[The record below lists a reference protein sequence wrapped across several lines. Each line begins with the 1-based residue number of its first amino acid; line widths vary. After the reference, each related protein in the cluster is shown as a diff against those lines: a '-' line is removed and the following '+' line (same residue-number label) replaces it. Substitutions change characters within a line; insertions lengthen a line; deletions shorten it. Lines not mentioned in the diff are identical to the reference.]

1 MGTIDHG
8 DRLML
13 RIWLIDHGADWAS
26 RAGDFVSRP
35 FTALE
40 AYCNREWWKFTPQE
54 RKDYTKKFIGP

>member
-1 MGTIDHG
+1 
-8 DRLML
+8 ML

-26 RAGDFVSRP
+26 KAGNLVSRP